1 MHECSKSVDSG
12 KRDGRRE
19 ERRSIDSVKTQPS
32 YFIYR
37 LVGSQP
43 GYAFEVSRAIVRHT
57 REGKRR
63 RRGEGPR
70 SRRGRVRVRS
80 VLLRRAMVRGTA
92 EECIHRLC
100 IGATATT
107 AQETRASYETTPFFL
122 VPSSFLS
129 RTRPRSS
136 VRSFSTVRFF
146 FSFSGRCVA
155 RASGPISS
163 WTSHHSIT
171 LSMPVRPCLSRA
183 HTVHVCRRATDN
195 RAPVSFNWLRQYAAT
210 IEN

>member
-1 MHECSKSVDSG
+1 MARETKHRLDKNATELFYLSV
-12 KRDGRRE
+12 GRQPAWLRLRSLASYRSTHAGRKE
-19 ERRSIDSVKTQPS
+19 EEARRS
-32 YFIYR
+32 
-37 LVGSQP
+37 
-43 GYAFEVSRAIVRHT
+43 
-57 REGKRR
+57 
-63 RRGEGPR
+63 PR
-70 SRRGRVRVRS
+70 SRRGRVRVCS

-129 RTRPRSS
+129 HSRLRSF
-136 VRSFSTVRFF
+136 VRSFSTLRFF

-183 HTVHVCRRATDN
+183 HTVHVYRRATDN